1 MVATQNKR
9 HCSERSKYSSNRKNH
24 NLHEQSKSTKVYDYG
39 GGLQTEVIEEDTE
52 RYKIRKHNCWWQPRE
67 SVQVKL
73 VVVSQKK
80 RPPDSRL
87 K

>member
-1 MVATQNKR
+1 MI
-9 HCSERSKYSSNRKNH
+9 
-24 NLHEQSKSTKVYDYG
+24 YDYG